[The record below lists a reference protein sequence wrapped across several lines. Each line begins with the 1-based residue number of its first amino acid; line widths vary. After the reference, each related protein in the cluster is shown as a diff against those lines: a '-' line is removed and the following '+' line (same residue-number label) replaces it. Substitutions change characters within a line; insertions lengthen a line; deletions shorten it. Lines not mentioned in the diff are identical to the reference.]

1 MKAVLNGGSQRLNY
15 TNETLYQLN
24 EIIDYFSIDLNVVS
38 KVIDQQDMTVSRFIF
53 YYCIYFCAGL
63 SICGQYIGK

>member
-53 YYCIYFCAGL
+53 FYCIYFCADL